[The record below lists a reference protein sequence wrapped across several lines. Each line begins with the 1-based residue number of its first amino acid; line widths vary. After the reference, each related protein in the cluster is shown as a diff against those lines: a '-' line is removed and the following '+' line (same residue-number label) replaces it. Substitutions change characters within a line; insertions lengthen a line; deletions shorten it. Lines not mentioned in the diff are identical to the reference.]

1 MGPLLRAPSPIVLS
15 FGLGDDISFDR
26 EVSKVFGAKV
36 FGFDPTPASLDW
48 IAAQELPPT
57 VRIYPLGISNFDGE
71 QTFAVSEDD
80 TRSNFST
87 KLVTGKSIV
96 CNVRRYSTILD
107 TLGLATIDVLKLDVE
122 GAEHDVLPEVLGSD
136 VLPRQIL
143 VEFHHWWHRTPVEQT
158 YRTVE
163 AIKGQALHPAP
174 CFSCGPRIVI
184 FADAITS
191 LTRTF
196 DKPPSVGGIVGNNLT
211 PRLPG
216 DPRCRPNA
224 NRFSAGIARAALIS
238 RPTCSALP
246 TAAWPACSSR
256 RSGGASACEL
266 TARGRAA
273 TSMP

>member
-1 MGPLLRAPSPIVLS
+1 MYNPDWLRYCKRVVRAALGFDHLLRPECSVPTQKLGSAYGGWVVAVEPLLDAPAPIVLS
-15 FGLGDDISFDR
+15 FGLGDDISFDQ
-26 EVSKVFGAKV
+26 EISKVFGAKV

-71 QTFAVSEDD
+71 QTFSVSEDD

-87 KLVTGKSIV
+87 KMVTGKSIV

-107 TLGLATIDVLKLDVE
+107 MLGLATIDVLKLDVE

-163 AIKGQALHPAP
+163 AIKGQGYTLFHVSPAGHELS
-174 CFSCGPRIVI
+174 FL
-184 FADAITS
+184 
-191 LTRTF
+191 LTR
-196 DKPPSVGGIVGNNLT
+196 
-211 PRLPG
+211 
-216 DPRCRPNA
+216 
-224 NRFSAGIARAALIS
+224 
-238 RPTCSALP
+238 
-246 TAAWPACSSR
+246 
-256 RSGGASACEL
+256 
-266 TARGRAA
+266 
-273 TSMP
+273 